1 MHRETRKFTKAF
13 YLIFFGLFFISTNL
27 NSQTKNDVT
36 KEGYKITLMTYNLK
50 FASPTYKPLW
60 EVRRE
65 MQVDMIRKYNPDIIG
80 TQEGLKEQIDYL
92 AEQLPEYV
100 VVGEGRQGG
109 DDDEHMAIFYKRDKF
124 RLRELNSFA
133 LSKTP
138 ELIGSGPDVNPRMMT
153 WARLAIINKPENGE
167 KGKYPCDYRGHW
179 ENTKEFYL
187 FNTHFFNGRSATL
200 ARLNASKLIMD
211 KIKPLDRFGKWTD
224 ERPIFLMGDFN
235 CRPGSDPHKVFVGDG
250 SSNFFID
257 TNVNRDP
264 KEIDW
269 ILYKGSVNPQNY
281 EEIDYNVNGKYPSDH
296 KPIFVEF
303 LISK

>member
-1 MHRETRKFTKAF
+1 
-13 YLIFFGLFFISTNL
+13 
-27 NSQTKNDVT
+27 
-36 KEGYKITLMTYNLK
+36 
-50 FASPTYKPLW
+50 
-60 EVRRE
+60 
-65 MQVDMIRKYNPDIIG
+65 
-80 TQEGLKEQIDYL
+80 
-92 AEQLPEYV
+92 
-100 VVGEGRQGG
+100 
-109 DDDEHMAIFYKRDKF
+109 
-124 RLRELNSFA
+124 
-133 LSKTP
+133 
-138 ELIGSGPDVNPRMMT
+138 MT

-167 KGKYPCDYRGHW
+167 KGKYPSDYRGHW

-235 CRPGSDPHKVFVGDG
+235 CRPGSDPHKVLVGDG
-250 SSNFFID
+250 SAENTDLFID
-257 TNVNRDP
+257 TNVNGDP

>member
-1 MHRETRKFTKAF
+1 MISLNLKA
-13 YLIFFGLFFISTNL
+13 
-27 NSQTKNDVT
+27 QTKKDNSGQ
-36 KEGYKITLMTYNLK
+36 ERSITLMTYNLK
-50 FASPTYKPLW
+50 YASPTFKPSW
-60 EVRRE
+60 KVRRK

-109 DDDEHMAIFYKRDKF
+109 DDDEHMAIFYKKDKF
-124 RLRELNSFA
+124 RLRELSSFA

-138 ELIGSGPDVNPRMMT
+138 DVIGSGPNINPRMVT
-153 WARLAIINKPENGE
+153 WARFAYINMGE
-167 KGKYPCDYRGHW
+167 KNIYPEDYRGHW

-187 FNTHFFNGRSATL
+187 FNTHFFNGKAATL
-200 ARLNASKLIMD
+200 ARLNASKLIVE
-211 KIKPLDRFGKWTD
+211 KIKPLHRFGKWTD

-235 CRPGSDPHKVFVGDG
+235 CHPGSDPHKVLVGDND
-250 SSNFFID
+250 SRNTDLFRD
-257 TNVNRDP
+257 TNINGDP

-269 ILYKGSVNPQNY
+269 ILYQGNVELLNY
-281 EEIDYNVNGKYPSDH
+281 QEIDYNVNGNYPSDH

-303 LISK
+303 SIK

>member
-1 MHRETRKFTKAF
+1 MNHILEK
-13 YLIFFGLFFISTNL
+13 IGSISIVLLLTLSTISFDIQAQSN
-27 NSQTKNDVT
+27 NKDQS
-36 KEGYKITLMTYNLK
+36 ITMMTYNLK
-50 FASPTYKPLW
+50 FASQTYEPLW

-80 TQEGLKEQIDYL
+80 TQEGLKAQIDYL

-138 ELIGSGPDVNPRMMT
+138 EVIGSGPDVNPRIMT
-153 WARLAIINKPENGE
+153 WARLALIDIPSADKN
-167 KGKYPCDYRGHW
+167 GKYVSDYRGHW
-179 ENTKEFYL
+179 ENNKEFYI
-187 FNTHFFNGRSATL
+187 FNTHYFNGGKASL

-211 KIKPLDRFGKWTD
+211 KIKPLDRFGKWES

-250 SSNFFID
+250 ISKNPDLFID
-257 TNVNRDP
+257 TNVNGDP

-269 ILYKGSVNPQNY
+269 ILYKGSVTPRNY
-281 EEIDYNVNGKYPSDH
+281 EEINYNVNGEYPSDH

-303 LISK
+303 SISK